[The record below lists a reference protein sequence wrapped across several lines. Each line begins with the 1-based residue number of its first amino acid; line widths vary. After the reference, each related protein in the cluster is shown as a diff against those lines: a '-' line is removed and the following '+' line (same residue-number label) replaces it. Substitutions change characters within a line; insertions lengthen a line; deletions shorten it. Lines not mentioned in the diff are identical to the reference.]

1 VNDED
6 RRTDVV
12 MDALGR
18 APRLDLDAARVEQ
31 IRARCQA
38 SLAARG
44 RARWQ
49 AGGLEPVLVTGLCA
63 IYLAEVARRALQ
75 LLGL

>member
-6 RRTDVV
+6 RRTDAV

-18 APRLDLDAARVEQ
+18 APRLDLDAPRVEQ

-44 RARWQ
+44 RPRWR
-49 AGGLEPVLVTGLCA
+49 AGRLEPALVTGLCA
-63 IYLAEVARRALQ
+63 IYLAEVVRRALQ